1 MQTVIALGTFDGM
14 HPGHR
19 AVISRAVEEAKQT
32 GAKSM
37 VYTFSSIPRALF
49 VKAPKM
55 LMPPDERKEEILKM
69 GVQDVVMVDFTR
81 EIAEMTPEAFVKM
94 LFDAYCPLAIV
105 AGEDYTFGHRA
116 AGNMETLKK
125 LGKEM
130 GFKVITAETVRVK
143 LPDGTLGEKI
153 SSTDI
158 RKALEENKISLAEHL
173 FKGEIL

>member
-19 AVISRAVEEAKQT
+19 AVISRAVQEAKQT

>member
-1 MQTVIALGTFDGM
+1 MHTVIALGTFDGM

-49 VKAPKM
+49 MKAPKM
-55 LMPPDERKEEILKM
+55 LMSPDERKEEILKM
-69 GVQDVVMVDFTR
+69 GVSDVVMVDFTR
-81 EIAEMTPEAFVKM
+81 EIAEMTPEAFVKTIV
-94 LFDAYCPLAIV
+94 DAYHPIAFV
-105 AGEDYTFGHRA
+105 AGEDYTFGHKA
-116 AGNMETLKK
+116 AGNMEKLKS

-143 LPDGTLGEKI
+143 LPDGSMGDKI
-153 SSTDI
+153 SSRDI

>member
-19 AVISRAVEEAKQT
+19 AVISCAVQEAKQT

-49 VKAPKM
+49 MKAPKM

-69 GVQDVVMVDFTR
+69 GVDEVVMVDFTR
-81 EIAEMTPEAFVKM
+81 EIAELTPEAFVKM

-105 AGEDYTFGHRA
+105 AGEDYTFGYRA
-116 AGNMETLKK
+116 AGNMEMLKQM
-125 LGKEM
+125 GKEM
-130 GFKVITAETVRVK
+130 GFEVITAETVRVK
-143 LPDGTLGEKI
+143 LPDGSMGDKI

>member
-19 AVISRAVEEAKQT
+19 AVISRAVQEAQKT

-49 VKAPKM
+49 MAAPKM
-55 LMPPDERKEEILKM
+55 LMSPDERKNEILKM

-81 EIAEMTPEAFVKM
+81 EIAEMAPEAFVKM
-94 LFDAYCPLAIV
+94 IFDA
-105 AGEDYTFGHRA
+105 FGHKA
-116 AGNMETLKK
+116 AGNMQMLKN

-130 GFKVITAETVRVK
+130 GFEVITAETVRVK
-143 LPDGTLGEKI
+143 LPDGSLGEKI

-173 FKGEIL
+173 FKGEVL

>member
-19 AVISRAVEEAKQT
+19 AVISRAVEEAKKT

-49 VKAPKM
+49 MAAPKM
-55 LMPPDERKEEILKM
+55 LMSPNERKEEILKM
-69 GVQDVVMVDFTR
+69 GVDEVVMVEFTR
-81 EIAEMTPEAFVKM
+81 EIAELTPETFVKT
-94 LFDAYCPLAIV
+94 LFDAYRPIAFV

-125 LGKEM
+125 MGKEM

>member
-19 AVISRAVEEAKQT
+19 AVISRAVQEAQKT

-49 VKAPKM
+49 MAAPKM
-55 LMPPDERKEEILKM
+55 LMSPDERKNEILKM

-81 EIAEMTPEAFVKM
+81 EIAEMAPEAFVKK
-94 LFDAYCPLAIV
+94 LFDAYHPAAFV
-105 AGEDYTFGHRA
+105 AGEDYTFGHKA
-116 AGNMETLKK
+116 AGNMQMLKN

-130 GFKVITAETVRVK
+130 GFEVITAETVRVK
-143 LPDGTLGEKI
+143 LPDGSLGEKI

-173 FKGEIL
+173 FKGEVL

>member
-1 MQTVIALGTFDGM
+1 MHTVIALGTFDGM